1 MSTNLT
7 KKKETYKWD
16 FEEKGIRCYCIS
28 ICGSKL
34 GLSAIFY
41 WYLKKWLLNFHLRN
55 LSLAYARI
63 NLFSQKKSQSI
74 ILRPKYGLISLI
86 RKALTE

>member
-7 KKKETYKWD
+7 KKNENYKWFFD
-16 FEEKGIRCYCIS
+16 GKGIRCKRIS

-63 NLFSQKKSQSI
+63 NLFLEKS
-74 ILRPKYGLISLI
+74 LKVSLLGQNI
-86 RKALTE
+86 DLYH

>member
-1 MSTNLT
+1 MSTKL
-7 KKKETYKWD
+7 KKKSETCKWD
-16 FEEKGIRCYCIS
+16 FDGKGIRCKRIS

-55 LSLAYARI
+55 LSLAYVRI
-63 NLFSQKKSQSI
+63 NLFSRKKVSKSH
-74 ILRPKYGLISLI
+74 S
-86 RKALTE
+86 